1 MKNKYESSH
10 KEQLKMLEDKLMEE
24 TEIMNSLKS
33 FNQGSSSTSP
43 TSTSPGR
50 TMASPEWG
58 TDDGPI
64 NLNKRW
70 NITGIPLVDF
80 ESGHE
85 FLGFQKTECPIFDIF
100 FQFSNY

>member
-1 MKNKYESSH
+1 
-10 KEQLKMLEDKLMEE
+10 MLEDKLMEE

-85 FLGFQKTECPIFDIF
+85 FLGFQLTECPIFDIF